1 MNSEVEVFKH
11 HFYVFSANP
20 EEDEFSK
27 SECGYLLFFDKGSPF
42 LYHNGFLWAENL
54 PKEYQIN
61 LLPVIVTFN
70 YTGDSCED
78 YHTINI
84 IKIEKNQKQ

>member
-1 MNSEVEVFKH
+1 M
-11 HFYVFSANP
+11 
-20 EEDEFSK
+20 
-27 SECGYLLFFDKGSPF
+27 
-42 LYHNGFLWAENL
+42 
-54 PKEYQIN
+54 
-61 LLPVIVTFN
+61 IVTFN